1 MRAAAG
7 SVYAGQIIGAGQK
20 PVFASF
26 PSSKSVFD
34 MTKLL
39 ALAVEKA
46 PALPLEM
53 QDQAARMLLA

>member
-1 MRAAAG
+1 
-7 SVYAGQIIGAGQK
+7 
-20 PVFASF
+20 
-26 PSSKSVFD
+26 